1 MISMAVAP
9 ERPASTVVLLRPSQ
23 SRFEV
28 FLVRRHE
35 NVKFMG
41 GAHVFPGGSVDPAD
55 EAAGSKELADRLAS
69 SIARMDG
76 MTPARAV
83 AHHVAA
89 ARELFEE
96 SGVRVEPYD
105 LAPFARWVT
114 PEFQPKR
121 FDTWFFVTVAP
132 AGQAALH
139 DGVENSESQWIDPA
153 DAIELCRRGDVSL
166 PPPTWTT
173 LRKLS
178 SFPSA
183 DDVLR
188 WARETRILP
197 VKPAFVEREAG
208 RLLMLPGDPL
218 NPAPAGFEVPP
229 ETRFLMKDGKW
240 TVADTSSG

>member
-1 MISMAVAP
+1 MNSLAVAP
-9 ERPASTVVLLRPSQ
+9 ERPASTVVLLRPSA

-41 GAHVFPGGSVDPAD
+41 GAHVFPGGRVEPAD
-55 EAAGSKELADRLAS
+55 EAGDQDELADRLAPA
-69 SIARMDG
+69 IARMDG
-76 MTPARAV
+76 LSRGQAI

-96 SGVRVEPYD
+96 SGVRVDPHD
-105 LAPFARWVT
+105 LTPFARWVT

-121 FDTWFFVTVAP
+121 FDTWFFVAVSP
-132 AGQAALH
+132 AGQAATH
-139 DGVENSESQWIDPA
+139 DGVENSDSAWVDPA
-153 DAIELCRRGDVSL
+153 AAIQMCRRGGISL

-178 SFPSA
+178 SFA
-183 DDVLR
+183 DVGDAVR
-188 WARETRILP
+188 WARATRI
-197 VKPAFVEREAG
+197 VRVQPAFVEHDDG

-218 NPAPAGFEVPP
+218 TPAPLGFEVPP

-240 TVADTSSG
+240 TPVDS

>member
-1 MISMAVAP
+1 MAVAP
-9 ERPASTVVLLRPSQ
+9 ERPASTVVLLRPSH
-23 SRFEV
+23 SRYEV

-35 NVKFMG
+35 NVRFMA
-41 GAHVFPGGSVDPAD
+41 GAHVFPGGGVDPED
-55 EAAGSKELADRLAS
+55 EVAASTELVARLAPA
-69 SIARMDG
+69 IARMDG

-96 SGVRVEPYD
+96 SGVLVEPSE
-105 LAPFARWVT
+105 LTPFARWVT
-114 PEFQPKR
+114 PEFQPRR
-121 FDTWFFVTVAP
+121 FDTWFFVAVAP
-132 AGQAALH
+132 PGQAAVH

-153 DAIELCRRGDVSL
+153 DAIELCRRGDISL

-178 SFPSA
+178 SFRNA
-183 DDVLR
+183 DDVVR
-188 WARETRILP
+188 WASGTRILP
-197 VKPAFVEREAG
+197 VKPAFVERDDD

-229 ETRFLMKDGKW
+229 ETRFVMKDGKW
-240 TVADTSSG
+240 TVADASSG